1 MFDFITQYFISSDL
15 SWRCWKT
22 TRCLYCRHHHI
33 TSISS
38 SLCQYLVL
46 ILIQVDCTV
55 IFYVWKFKFTF
66 FLSLDYTYYLTCV
79 FVAKWWCE
87 DNTVQDVVVLWLM
100 INLVPEFDF
109 QKQKKRFEK
118 NTWLVTKW
126 KQNIAVRFL
135 LTISMVT
142 GWLDNHLESVYP
154 NVS

>member
-1 MFDFITQYFISSDL
+1 MISVLFNGDNNCSLISSGSISFRASCCGGVGKL
-15 SWRCWKT
+15 LVVC
-22 TRCLYCRHHHI
+22 CRRHHI

-66 FLSLDYTYYLTCV
+66 FSLSLDYTYYLTYV

-87 DNTVQDVVVLWLM
+87 DNTVHDVVVLWLM

-109 QKQKKRFEK
+109 QKQKQKRFEK
-118 NTWLVTKW
+118 NTWLVTK
-126 KQNIAVRFL
+126 
-135 LTISMVT
+135 
-142 GWLDNHLESVYP
+142 
-154 NVS
+154 